1 MITVIAT
8 VLLGKFSKDV
18 VTALIPSGIG
28 IFVCKDLTSRH
39 TKYELPVIFSVLL
52 IFRKSY
58 LYLVY
63 KIVFVELMAKVDN
76 LYILKYLMCD
86 SLRN

>member
-1 MITVIAT
+1 MQRPYVQA
-8 VLLGKFSKDV
+8 
-18 VTALIPSGIG
+18 
-28 IFVCKDLTSRH
+28 
-39 TKYELPVIFSVLL
+39 YYIFSILL
-52 IFRKSY
+52 IFRKSH

-86 SLRN
+86 S